1 MRKSYLILASA
12 LLCATAAQAQNTPIV
27 TGVEFYVEGQTNYE
41 EDGVTVENSY
51 LLPSVD
57 AVVNIKLHDYNPNV
71 AAEGDWKPFIVWTK
85 GTGFAIDQDFEY
97 ATFTGENTCTFTL
110 DKEKWGNPYVGNYY
124 VNLMLCFVNA
134 DMDFYFGADGEPVM
148 FSVAYITPNV
158 FPATFLYA
166 YPDGEWQ
173 AGDSFA
179 KTYKPTGE
187 GCSFNFNNIVD
198 FGNNDFMGT
207 IVYNRV
213 SEEPA
218 IEFISLSGNP
228 ETVTEENKTPTGKAS
243 VGYNP
248 LDGNYV
254 VSVHYYNPSIA
265 ADEISS
271 IEIELMGMTS
281 MGTDIE
287 NEKATINNDAT
298 NPNVQQ
304 MPKSRLA
311 EGLGVANESVDVYN
325 MQGMLVKANVNK
337 STIQDLPAG
346 LYIVDGKKV
355 IIR

>member
-12 LLCATAAQAQNTPIV
+12 LLCATAAQAQEAPIV
-27 TGVEFYVEGQTNYE
+27 SDVDFYVEGQTNYE
-41 EDGVTVENSY
+41 EDGVEVENSY
-51 LLPSVD
+51 ILPSVD
-57 AVVNIKLHDYNPNV
+57 AVVNITLNDYNPNV
-71 AAEGDWKPFIVWTK
+71 AAEGGWTPFIVWTK

-97 ATFTGENTCTFTL
+97 ATLTGENTCTFTL

-148 FSVAYITPNV
+148 FSVAYITPNT
-158 FPATFLYA
+158 FPAELLYV
-166 YPDGEWQ
+166 YPDNNWINET
-173 AGDSFA
+173 FA
-179 KTYKPTGE
+179 EAYKANGE
-187 GCSFNFNNIVD
+187 GCRFNFNNIVE

-207 IVYNRV
+207 ITYTLT
-213 SEEPA
+213 SGITSLE
-218 IEFISLSGNP
+218 IISLSGNP

-271 IEIELMGMTS
+271 IEIELMGITS

-325 MQGMLVKANVNK
+325 MQGMLVKGNVNK